1 MITSPTPNFILSLLN
16 SLSVNLTS
24 TISSFLFS
32 LEKSFSKIKADYL
45 LENHLN
51 DSVSYLFIAKNNNC
65 FVGISLFEKGAQN
78 YSKGMPKYTILE
90 KEKIELK
97 YNED

>member
-1 MITSPTPNFILSLLN
+1 MEARQLISILTLN
-16 SLSVNLTS
+16 R
-24 TISSFLFS
+24 
-32 LEKSFSKIKADYL
+32 A
-45 LENHLN
+45 
-51 DSVSYLFIAKNNNC
+51 IAKNNNC